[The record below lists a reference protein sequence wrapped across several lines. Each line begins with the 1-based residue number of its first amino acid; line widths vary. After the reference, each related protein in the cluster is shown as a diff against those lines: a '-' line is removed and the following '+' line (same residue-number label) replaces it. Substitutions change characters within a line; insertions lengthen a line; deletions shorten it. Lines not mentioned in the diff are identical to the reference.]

1 MTLLEALRKY
11 TVIPNEEE
19 AKKCLLGRWIIKYD
33 QSINLHG
40 YVGNRCNGRYWVS
53 ILDNTL
59 NMNGECGHFRK
70 PITMLQLA
78 RLCDID
84 YSAWIHPKKENTER
98 LNKAIEHYEK
108 SKKVPNQ
115 IYDGYNKGWPV
126 TILKQIHI
134 SFDGVTTHCVVK
146 GEDGVIARSKATAV
160 GEDKEHFDQLI
171 GANVAL
177 LKLIPKEAWPEFLE
191 TLMAIIG
198 IDFQVDFNVN
208 AKLVNADEA

>member
-19 AKKCLLGRWIIKYD
+19 AKKSLLGKWIKQYD
-33 QSINLHG
+33 
-40 YVGNRCNGRYWVS
+40 NRIVCNGFCGSTVGASYWIPFTS
-53 ILDNTL
+53 NLEIG
-59 NMNGECGHFRK
+59 GEGWR
-70 PITMLQLA
+70 PQITMKQLA
-78 RLCDID
+78 DLCGIN
-84 YSAWIHPKKENTER
+84 YYAWMPPKKKNTEC
-98 LNKAIEHYEK
+98 LNKTIENNEK
-108 SKKVPNQ
+108 SKKTPNQ
-115 IYDGYNKGWPV
+115 IYDSYDKGWQVP
-126 TILKQIHI
+126 IIKQIHI
-134 SFDGVTTHCVVK
+134 SFDGLATHCVVK

-177 LKLIPKEAWPEFLE
+177 LKLMPKEAWPEFLE

-198 IDFQVDFNVN
+198 INFQVDFNVN